1 MLLLKVG
8 AFCMK
13 CRQRGMRCSTPGM
26 IRRWASVVNAG
37 NAAGEESL
45 AGPSGGMAEAGA
57 APYEVPPAWNVVLD
71 AWNDP
76 SLGVGLVAV
85 TAGNAD
91 GEGGRNGQS
100 GVGAGSG
107 HGGRDRG

>member
-1 MLLLKVG
+1 
-8 AFCMK
+8 
-13 CRQRGMRCSTPGM
+13 
-26 IRRWASVVNAG
+26 
-37 NAAGEESL
+37 
-45 AGPSGGMAEAGA
+45 MAEAGA

-85 TAGNAD
+85 TAGDAD
-91 GEGGRNGQS
+91 GEEGRNGQS

-107 HGGRDRG
+107 HGGVDEIKGDGQSTEVATESAGSVNTVQTTLTEWLRRGCMSLG